1 MNLPERF
8 DLTYVAEGGE
18 KKRPIMLHRA
28 LFGSI
33 ERFIG
38 IIIEHYAGAFPLWLA
53 PKQMV
58 IIPVSNEV
66 HAEYAKKVEALLKE
80 KGIRVTIDDR
90 EEKMNYKIRESQ
102 TKKVP
107 YTLVLGDNEA
117 QNNLITY
124 RHHGTNNSVTLTID
138 EFINQVVKE
147 VETKGKE

>member
-1 MNLPERF
+1 
-8 DLTYVAEGGE
+8 
-18 KKRPIMLHRA
+18 
-28 LFGSI
+28 
-33 ERFIG
+33 
-38 IIIEHYAGAFPLWLA
+38 
-53 PKQMV
+53 
-58 IIPVSNEV
+58 
-66 HAEYAKKVEALLKE
+66 
-80 KGIRVTIDDR
+80 
-90 EEKMNYKIRESQ
+90 MNYKIRESQ